1 MFESQKFSE
10 NLKDC
15 VRGETSLKRGKFW
28 FFLKKNLSEVCI
40 LVRKF

>member
-28 FFLKKNLSEVCI
+28 FFFLKKFKWSLY
-40 LVRKF
+40 FG